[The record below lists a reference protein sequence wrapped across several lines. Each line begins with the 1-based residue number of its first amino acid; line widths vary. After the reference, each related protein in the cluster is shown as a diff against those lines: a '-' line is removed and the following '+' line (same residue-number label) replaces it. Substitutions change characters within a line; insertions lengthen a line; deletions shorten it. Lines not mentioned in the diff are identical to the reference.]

1 MSSIIMA
8 ANAVSNGMA
17 VFKPLYWLF
26 GKCMAFLLDIL
37 NNQYFIALII
47 FTVVTRLILLP
58 LNVKQQKSMA
68 GTTRLQPKIQK
79 INKKYPDPR
88 DRDKLNQE
96 MQDLYAREGHNPMQM
111 GCGPMIFQ
119 MIFLMGVIG
128 IIYYPIQYVLGASG
142 FNDASNEIYKV
153 ILPIYQQITGNA
165 DAKITYFQLNI
176 LENFPAYKEALM
188 QSFPKIFTSTVCSDI
203 ETYRQGMTM
212 FGLDMTRIPHW
223 KDGIIVI
230 IPILSL
236 VTSLG
241 SSFVSTIIQ
250 KKNNPAAGQ
259 QATQMMMMMLMMP
272 FFSFYIAFKVTAA
285 VGFYWTISNVI
296 AIFQQLYIYK
306 VHPPKKTQAKLMVE
320 NTIERRSREENIKK
334 MIKEFIGTGKTIEE
348 ATQNAKLQLNAPET
362 ADVHVEII
370 TMPEKKKFFGLIGGC
385 DAKVKVSYDD
395 GKKEKKPEAPKKS
408 VEKKASAPKK
418 PAQKKQEVKEKP
430 VQAPKADKP
439 EEKISEKDIDLDYA
453 CAYLKTMIEGLKVE
467 NPKITAK
474 VADGTVEMN
483 IECEDYG
490 IIIGR
495 RGETLDSL
503 QYLTSLAIKNVT
515 NKYVRVTLNVGDYR
529 AKREETLKALAT
541 KNANYV
547 ARSGRRYSFEPMNPY
562 ERRIIHT
569 AVQEIEGVTSRSIGS
584 GMDRR
589 VLIEPEGGVKHPY
602 RNDRRGGRRPASPKA
617 PVDANREKKVDRAD
631 IPKFGK
637 IQVNKDND

>member
-96 MQDLYAREGHNPMQM
+96 MQDLY
-111 GCGPMIFQ
+111 
-119 MIFLMGVIG
+119 
-128 IIYYPIQYVLGASG
+128 
-142 FNDASNEIYKV
+142 EIYKV

-165 DAKITYFQLNI
+165 EAKITYFQLNI

-250 KKNNPAAGQ
+250 KKNNPASNSNDDDDA
-259 QATQMMMMMLMMP
+259 
-272 FFSFYIAFKVTAA
+272 YDA
-285 VGFYWTISNVI
+285 VF
-296 AIFQQLYIYK
+296 
-306 VHPPKKTQAKLMVE
+306 
-320 NTIERRSREENIKK
+320 
-334 MIKEFIGTGKTIEE
+334 
-348 ATQNAKLQLNAPET
+348 
-362 ADVHVEII
+362 
-370 TMPEKKKFFGLIGGC
+370 LILHC
-385 DAKVKVSYDD
+385 
-395 GKKEKKPEAPKKS
+395 
-408 VEKKASAPKK
+408 
-418 PAQKKQEVKEKP
+418 
-430 VQAPKADKP
+430 
-439 EEKISEKDIDLDYA
+439 I
-453 CAYLKTMIEGLKVE
+453 
-467 NPKITAK
+467 
-474 VADGTVEMN
+474 
-483 IECEDYG
+483 
-490 IIIGR
+490 
-495 RGETLDSL
+495 
-503 QYLTSLAIKNVT
+503 
-515 NKYVRVTLNVGDYR
+515 
-529 AKREETLKALAT
+529 
-541 KNANYV
+541 
-547 ARSGRRYSFEPMNPY
+547 
-562 ERRIIHT
+562 
-569 AVQEIEGVTSRSIGS
+569 
-584 GMDRR
+584 
-589 VLIEPEGGVKHPY
+589 
-602 RNDRRGGRRPASPKA
+602 
-617 PVDANREKKVDRAD
+617 
-631 IPKFGK
+631 
-637 IQVNKDND
+637 